1 MICDVLLEE
10 HDVFLKKGLR
20 VSGGIRKSPF
30 TGGAEAHDGAPDGAA
45 ARRRRG
51 ADADEAEDK
60 FERYDGRARR
70 KLGRTGLVLSLTLF
84 DIANI

>member
-1 MICDVLLEE
+1 MVPEN

-51 ADADEAEDK
+51 ADADEADEK
-60 FERYDGRARR
+60 FERLTGGRAE
-70 KLGRTGLVLSLTLF
+70 S
-84 DIANI
+84 

>member
-51 ADADEAEDK
+51 ADADEAARHSRGMTGGAPEV
-60 FERYDGRARR
+60 RAHWS
-70 KLGRTGLVLSLTLF
+70 GFVSH
-84 DIANI
+84 AV

>member
-1 MICDVLLEE
+1 MFSCLVPEN

-30 TGGAEAHDGAPDGAA
+30 TGGAEAQDGAPDGAA

-51 ADADEAEDK
+51 ADADEADEK
-60 FERYDGRARR
+60 FERLTGGRAD
-70 KLGRTGLVLSLTLF
+70 KLGRTGLVFVSH
-84 DIANI
+84 AV

>member
-10 HDVFLKKGLR
+10 YDVFLKKGLR

-30 TGGAEAHDGAPDGAA
+30 TGGAEAHDGAPDGAPDGAA

-51 ADADEAEDK
+51 ADADEADEK
-60 FERYDGRARR
+60 FERSDGRRA
-70 KLGRTGLVLSLTLF
+70 GS
-84 DIANI
+84 